1 MNWFSA
7 GELLELALSRVIPRS
22 RTKGVLK
29 APFVLEESMTDDKTK
44 TAAGRKRIDVHE
56 DYELRYWTQNLASQ
70 KSSWKPPFGKLL
82 KTSGQASPMRQYWS
96 MTTTRQMAPAR
107 SLAPRVDK
115 SVANSCRVKVT
126 S

>member
-44 TAAGRKRIDVHE
+44 TSADRKRISMLE
-56 DYELRYWTQNLASQ
+56 DYEVRYWT
-70 KSSWKPPFGKLL
+70 KKFGVTKEQLIEAVRKVGL
-82 KTSGQASPMRQYWS
+82 IAEDV
-96 MTTTRQMAPAR
+96 AR
-107 SLAPRVDK
+107 ELGK
-115 SVANSCRVKVT
+115 
-126 S
+126 